1 MYTIIV
7 AAIRDDFAVRV
18 SYIIITK
25 KIEMK
30 YNFRISKEKKKSKE
44 IAGRQN
50 IASLSAGQ
58 NYTRA
63 TSHTKASK
71 PTYSLGLS

>member
-30 YNFRISKEKKKSKE
+30 YNFRISKEKKKSGE

-58 NYTRA
+58 NYTHA